1 LIELNCARV
10 SLVWLSF
17 LIYDF
22 VGVIALSLL
31 SVSDAVEAQASY
43 VDKLIAENI
52 VTVTV
57 SLVA

>member
-1 LIELNCARV
+1 
-10 SLVWLSF
+10 VWLSF